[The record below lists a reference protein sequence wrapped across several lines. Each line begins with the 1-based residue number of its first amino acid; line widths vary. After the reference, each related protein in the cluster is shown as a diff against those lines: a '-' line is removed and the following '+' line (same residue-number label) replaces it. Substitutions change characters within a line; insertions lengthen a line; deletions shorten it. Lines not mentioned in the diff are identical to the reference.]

1 MPKKEGNKMSKLLEE
16 LTMLNAIPANEK
28 QVRKYMEAKVNKLAE
43 ISYDNL
49 GSIIATKIGNPNGP
63 KIMVAGH
70 MDEVGFILTE
80 ITKEGYVKFIPA
92 GGWWGHV
99 VLSQQF
105 NITTKDGKEIR
116 CVVGSKPPHI
126 LEAEERKKV
135 VDLKDMYLD
144 LGLSSKEEALA
155 LGLAVGDM
163 ITPYI
168 EFKTLADPKYLLSKA
183 FDNRIGIALA
193 IEVLQNLKNEKH
205 DNIYYGVGTVQ
216 EEVGL
221 RGAGTAAYKIGPDIG
236 IALDVTIAHDY
247 PGGTFETK
255 LGKGP
260 CLMIYDT
267 SMVGHVELRKYT
279 ENLAT
284 ELGIPYQL
292 SYLKAGGTDAGKIH
306 MTKHGCP
313 SIAICLACRYLHSH
327 TSIIHQDD
335 YDNAVKLVTELVKRL
350 DFSPVKEITFD

>member
-1 MPKKEGNKMSKLLEE
+1 MSELLKE
-16 LTMLNAIPANEK
+16 LTELNAIPANEK
-28 QVRKYMEAKVNKLAE
+28 QVRNYFYNKVKDLGE

-49 GSIIATKIGNPNGP
+49 GSIIVKKEGTENGP

-80 ITKEGYVKFIPA
+80 ITKEGFVKFIPA

-105 NITTKDGKEIR
+105 VITTSTGKEIR
-116 CVVGSKPPHI
+116 CVAGSKPPHI

-144 LGLSSKEEALA
+144 LGVSSKEEAEA
-155 LGLAVGDM
+155 LGLQVGDM

-168 EFKTLADPKYLLSKA
+168 HFEKLSNPKYLLSKA
-183 FDNRIGIALA
+183 FDNRIGVALA
-193 IEVLQNLKNEKH
+193 IDVLENIKNEQH
-205 DNIYYGVGTVQ
+205 PNVYYGVGTVQ

-221 RGAGTAAYKIGPDIG
+221 RGATTAAYKINPDIG

-255 LGKGP
+255 LGDGP
-260 CLMIYDT
+260 CLMVYDS
-267 SMVGHVELRKYT
+267 SMVGHVGLRKYT
-279 ENLAT
+279 EAIAK
-284 ELGIPYQL
+284 ELNIPYQL
-292 SYLKAGGTDAGKIH
+292 SYLKAGGTDAGRIH
-306 MTKHGCP
+306 VAHSGCP
-313 SIAICLACRYLHSH
+313 SIAVCLPCRYLHSH
-327 TSIIHQDD
+327 TSIIHEDD
-335 YDNAVKLVTELVKRL
+335 YQNAVKLVTELVKRL
-350 DFSPVKEITFD
+350 DTKAVNEITFD

>member
-1 MPKKEGNKMSKLLEE
+1 MSKLLKE
-16 LTMLNAIPANEK
+16 LTMLNGIPANEK
-28 QVRKYMEAKVNKLAE
+28 QVRKYMEEKVSKLGE
-43 ISYDNL
+43 VSFDNL
-49 GSIIATKIGNPNGP
+49 GSIIVKKEGLANGP
-63 KIMVAGH
+63 RIMVAGH
-70 MDEVGFILTE
+70 MDEIGFILTE
-80 ITKEGYVKFIPA
+80 VTKEGYVKFIPA

-105 NITTKDGKEIR
+105 VITTDSGKEIR
-116 CVVGSKPPHI
+116 CVAGSKPPHI

-144 LGLSSKEEALA
+144 LGVSSKEEALA
-155 LGLAVGDM
+155 LGIKVGDM

-168 EFKTLADPKYLLSKA
+168 EYTPLNNPKFLLSKA

-193 IEVLQNLKNEKH
+193 IEVLENLQKESHPNV
-205 DNIYYGVGTVQ
+205 YYGVGTVQ

-221 RGAGTAAYKIGPDIG
+221 RGAGTSAYKVTPDIG

-255 LGKGP
+255 LGEGP
-260 CLMIYDT
+260 CLMIYDS
-267 SMVGHVELRKYT
+267 SMVGHVPLRKYT
-279 ENLAT
+279 EKLAE

-306 MTKHGCP
+306 MNNAGCP
-313 SIAICLACRYLHSH
+313 SIAVCLPCRYLHSH
-327 TSIIHQDD
+327 TSIIHEDD
-335 YDNAVKLVTELVKRL
+335 YQNAVKLVTALVKRL
-350 DFSPVKEITFD
+350 DQKTIEEITYN